1 LQEYR
6 MSVVE
11 EAESGFTIRVSG
23 RLLLI
28 RHWGVMTCALGQAF
42 VEQYKAAVTPLL
54 LTNWAEVVDLVD
66 VLAVEPGRRAEV
78 ASLFEFEN
86 LQNNVATA
94 YIISERTAPDHLR
107 DLRHLIASQTASF
120 ADQFFRDPLEAL
132 NWVNQRLA
140 MAH

>member
-1 LQEYR
+1 
-6 MSVVE
+6 MSIVE

-28 RHWGVMTCALGQAF
+28 RHWGILTCAQGREFA
-42 VEQYKAAVTPLL
+42 EHYKTAVKPLL
-54 LTNWAEVVDLVD
+54 AANWAEVVDLVD
-66 VLAVEPGRRAEV
+66 VLEVEPGRRAEV
-78 ASLFEFEN
+78 ATLFEFEN

-94 YIISERTAPDHLR
+94 YVIGDHTAPDHLR

-120 ADQFFRDPLEAL
+120 ADQFFRNQLEAL

-140 MAH
+140 MAR